1 MEVRVMKKYN
11 TPEMNVSMFNCETV
25 ATSENL
31 TASVLA
37 DQAKKD
43 GKTVRIY
50 DWSDLQANGIG
61 VSF

>member
-1 MEVRVMKKYN
+1 MKKYN

-25 ATSENL
+25 ATSE
-31 TASVLA
+31 TASTYAYQQKENGAALN
-37 DQAKKD
+37 
-43 GKTVRIY
+43 IY